1 MIPVVADSGVDNE
14 LELMTAMVVGLR
26 SQLAPLIVR
35 RMEQGAARTAPS
47 DRLTIAQRLTLNALV
62 AGPLAM
68 SDLAQRTGVAVST
81 ATRMVQRLERMGL
94 VERAEAPAA
103 GDRRRRYIGL
113 TDEGRDVAHRA
124 DELLVERMRVLLA
137 PLSPQRRRDLVAG
150 MEAMIEAFQLA
161 DRSSTSRASSS
172 ASDGDGGDS
181 GGASVAR
188 MPSST
193 RPR

>member
-1 MIPVVADSGVDNE
+1 MADAGVDTE

-35 RMEQGAARTAPS
+35 RMEQGAARTTPS

-62 AGPLAM
+62 AGPVAM
-68 SDLAQRTGVAVST
+68 SDLAQQTGVAVST

-94 VERAEAPAA
+94 VHRADTRA
-103 GDRRRRYIGL
+103 GDDRRRRYIGL
-113 TDEGRDVAHRA
+113 TDDGRDVAQQA
-124 DELLVERMRVLLA
+124 DEVLVERMRVLLA

-150 MEAMIEAFQLA
+150 MEALIEAFHLA
-161 DRSSTSRASSS
+161 DRSPASRASTS

-188 MPSST
+188 IPSST
-193 RPR
+193 KPR

>member
-1 MIPVVADSGVDNE
+1 MADAGADNE
-14 LELMTAMVVGLR
+14 LELLTAMVVGLR

-35 RMEQGAARTAPS
+35 RMEQGAARTGPS
-47 DRLTIAQRLTLNALV
+47 DRLTIAQRLTLNALT

-68 SDLAQRTGVAVST
+68 SDLAQQTGVALST
-81 ATRMVQRLERMGL
+81 ATRMAQRLERMGL
-94 VERAEAPAA
+94 VRRADAHA
-103 GDRRRRYIGL
+103 GDDRRRRYIAL
-113 TDEGRDVAHRA
+113 TDEGRDVARQA
-124 DELLVERMRVLLA
+124 DRLLMERMRVLLA
-137 PLSPQRRRDLVAG
+137 PLSRQRRRDLVAG
-150 MEAMIEAFQLA
+150 MEALIEAFQLA
-161 DRSSTSRASSS
+161 DRSPASRASTS